1 MGEWMVL
8 YGGVLAGAPERE
20 REVSMLRVSSGEW
33 VSLPCSGAAPSGR
46 AWHSATAVGETML
59 LVYGGSNGK
68 KLFGDVHSLDLA
80 EWLGDMRGGAHA
92 RWTKLQCDGE
102 APPPRMG
109 HTAVLM
115 AGERLWLYGGFV
127 KGGAKKE
134 KGAAP
139 PASAVH
145 ELDLAALCWRS
156 VALAA
161 AADGDGAPVRAR
173 LGSCA
178 FEHGGAA
185 LVFGGSVDGCAV
197 NELVALDGTALTAA
211 RVDAA
216 GAAAVTPRHSAAAA
230 LCAADDYAIIHGG
243 CECWPLEGG
252 GTHNRVLHDVLLLDL
267 RAMAWAVLAPA
278 GPAPGLRFKHSLC
291 AVAAASGNGGRR
303 AVLFV
308 FGGSDGAA
316 QSDDAVPPSEQLW
329 RLDLHLPPRPAKDV
343 TPQLLRRPRRR
354 RPPPRAAGGARA
366 GGDDGQD
373 EPGGDDGSVQRVPRR
388 RYGRLV
394 RRLRVRAAK
403 GRAFLRSARAAAPSF
418 DKGR

>member
-1 MGEWMVL
+1 
-8 YGGVLAGAPERE
+8 
-20 REVSMLRVSSGEW
+20 
-33 VSLPCSGAAPSGR
+33 
-46 AWHSATAVGETML
+46 
-59 LVYGGSNGK
+59 
-68 KLFGDVHSLDLA
+68 
-80 EWLGDMRGGAHA
+80 
-92 RWTKLQCDGE
+92 
-102 APPPRMG
+102 MG

-145 ELDLAALCWRS
+145 ELDLAALCWRN

-303 AVLFV
+303 AALFV
-308 FGGSDGAA
+308 FPAGATAPRRATTPCRRRSSCGGSTSTSRHD
-316 QSDDAVPPSEQLW
+316 
-329 RLDLHLPPRPAKDV
+329 PRR
-343 TPQLLRRPRRR
+343 TSRRSCSRRPRRR
-354 RPPPRAAGGARA
+354 RPHRRTR
-366 GGDDGQD
+366 
-373 EPGGDDGSVQRVPRR
+373 SRR
-388 RYGRLV
+388 R
-394 RRLRVRAAK
+394 RRRRRRRP
-403 GRAFLRSARAAAPSF
+403 G
-418 DKGR
+418 